1 MEQPNYTQKIR
12 DERGILEKIMN
23 YNPFYHGYKEKELRR
38 DSDRMVRVD
47 VVNRLKLAK
56 TMLRRE
62 FADPSLIGRL
72 TTEDTFRLETVNQRL
87 ERVTQRM
94 DRAVAGYAGM
104 LASIKVKEDKL
115 DMVIEHDLA
124 LIEKAD
130 AIKTDVLTVT
140 GIALGS
146 AEWALAMDAIIAK
159 VEEFDRLVDE
169 RSFILRGLEQ

>member
-1 MEQPNYTQKIR
+1 MEQRNYMEKIR
-12 DERGILEKIMN
+12 DERGILEKIIN
-23 YNPFYHGYKEKELRR
+23 YIPFYHGYKEKELRR
-38 DSDRMVRVD
+38 DSDRMVRTD

-62 FADPSLIGRL
+62 FTNPSLIGSL

-87 ERVTQRM
+87 DRVTQRM

-146 AEWALAMDAIIAK
+146 AEWAIAMDAIITK
-159 VEEFDRLVDE
+159 VEELDRLVDE
-169 RSFILRGLEQ
+169 RLFILRGLEE